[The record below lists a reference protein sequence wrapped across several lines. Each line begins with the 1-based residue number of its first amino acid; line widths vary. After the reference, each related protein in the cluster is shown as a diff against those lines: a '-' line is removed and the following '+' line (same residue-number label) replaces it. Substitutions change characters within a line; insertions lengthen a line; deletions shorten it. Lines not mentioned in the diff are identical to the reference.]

1 MARGV
6 HIFLGATIISADL
19 IRFIRGDVNATD
31 PVDEDGDEADS
42 DEYERNSPDVTEFV
56 AFICWYLFLILCCV
70 VPTIC
75 AYRRRRNLLFRD
87 FGAAHMD
94 PALEMEERMCSR
106 MEKEKRRRLL
116 AYFIQYKKMLS
127 QSDFVCLPC
136 NDVESGSSLPQS
148 RHPSLGNYYDDVDDD
163 NIQIRLPQSVTS
175 NENVRPARLV
185 SASCAICLCQYEEGN
200 VVVWSSKEECHHVF
214 HQDCIL
220 TWLLKKR
227 EPLCPCCR
235 QEFVDP
241 QQAYGDEDELY
252 ERGVSSFG
260 GIGDGRRSV
269 LSVIVGI

>member
-1 MARGV
+1 MNFFIWTA
-6 HIFLGATIISADL
+6 IIYADL
-19 IRFIRGDVNATD
+19 MKFVRSDMNVTD
-31 PVDEDGDEADS
+31 PVDEHGDEGNGN
-42 DEYERNSPDVTEFV
+42 EYERNSPDVTEFV

-116 AYFIQYKKMLS
+116 AYFIQYKKMLC
-127 QSDFVCLPC
+127 QRDFVCLPC
-136 NDVESGSSLPQS
+136 NDVENGSSLPQS
-148 RHPSLGNYYDDVDDD
+148 RPASFRDDYIDIDDDDV
-163 NIQIRLPQSVTS
+163 QIRLPQSVTS
-175 NENVRPARLV
+175 NDTVRPARLV
-185 SASCAICLCQYEEGN
+185 SGSCAICLCQYEEGN
-200 VVVWSSKEECHHVF
+200 VIAWSSKEDCHHAF
-214 HQDCIL
+214 HHDCIL

-241 QQAYGDEDELY
+241 QQAYGDEEELY

>member
-1 MARGV
+1 M
-6 HIFLGATIISADL
+6 FL
-19 IRFIRGDVNATD
+19 
-31 PVDEDGDEADS
+31 
-42 DEYERNSPDVTEFV
+42 Y
-56 AFICWYLFLILCCV
+56 YLKSFCRLYCY
-70 VPTIC
+70 
-75 AYRRRRNLLFRD
+75 AY
-87 FGAAHMD
+87 
-94 PALEMEERMCSR
+94 SW
-106 MEKEKRRRLL
+106 
-116 AYFIQYKKMLS
+116 QMLS

-241 QQAYGDEDELY
+241 QQAYGDEEDLY